1 MFLLCWS
8 ACGSFQ
14 YSARCCCQ
22 FPLELLR
29 LWIRPC
35 LLLNAWAPQVS
46 KTLFCSSWLQI
57 AESVI
62 CLCLYAK
69 ERESSGEALAIVLVL
84 SLTSSRCNLS
94 FHFYGV
100 IKKEGYSFSGGLM
113 AGSLVSGLAVFM
125 KLFRYGYRLIKETLT
140 VFASILVLFLQQD

>member
-1 MFLLCWS
+1 
-8 ACGSFQ
+8 
-14 YSARCCCQ
+14 
-22 FPLELLR
+22 
-29 LWIRPC
+29 
-35 LLLNAWAPQVS
+35 
-46 KTLFCSSWLQI
+46 
-57 AESVI
+57 
-62 CLCLYAK
+62 LYAK
-69 ERESSGEALAIVLVL
+69 ERESSGEALATVLVL
-84 SLTSSRCNLS
+84 PLTSSRCNLS